1 MPRNRVLYQKTSN
14 QVNLVLED
22 IAMLR
27 QNSSFRSVC
36 VLYLLIL
43 NFSFCIS
50 IFAQDSPNDEKTAQP
65 KNLKLTESDESIVDT
80 ALDLD
85 GNGSYVEIFDSDNLN
100 SINEQ
105 VTVSAW
111 IKPTTFPNAYAPII
125 FRGDKRVPDIK
136 NRSYILYLKEG
147 GFVQLAASPGGS
159 SEISLYSPSGVIE
172 LNTWSH
178 IACVIDVKNDFMKLF
193 IDGIK
198 VGRTSFRGEKSLYK
212 SHLPLRIGWTHEE
225 DRPRQS
231 PFVGQIDEVRVW
243 SIARTEADIRSDM
256 VTQLNG
262 DEPGLVAYWNFD
274 EETDGIISDV
284 SPNQNDGKLVGNSK
298 LVDYIRPVS
307 TISGPEQLEKAAI
320 AYEKAL
326 TRETNVYEVFRYLA
340 EIYIKTKR
348 FSDAEKVY
356 MRALEAD
363 LTQSEYNDAI
373 RALWKLYSDRD
384 VVDKF
389 IMTLEGLKPKMENSS
404 ILHELL
410 GDAYKKTDEEEKAEL
425 SYKKW
430 LILRKKEVD
439 MQDQSSEYN
448 NLAEKLLSKN
458 LFPAETLEL
467 ANKAMEYESSIKYT
481 YTLTHAYLVN
491 EMYDDASQ
499 LIESFLNAGYY
510 EYTERTMFV
519 RIVKAGKHIKD
530 KDRYV
535 KMLNNLIDTMSHDLP
550 AQLNTIFTLAQFYR
564 ANDLPQ
570 KAEALI
576 QKTGFITEDA
586 WMILG
591 PFDNIGGV
599 GFNTKYIPENLPQI
613 DTKTEYDGIN
623 GHVSWQKCSDDLLN
637 GYIPLED
644 KVNWSV
650 AYAYAAI
657 NSPDERKVE
666 FRFDSDDQGKIWLNG
681 IEVFT
686 HTKTFSAE
694 IDNFIIPVT
703 LYPGKNSILIKVCEE
718 TRGSGFY
725 LRITDQNGNPFDDLE
740 IALSEENK

>member
-1 MPRNRVLYQKTSN
+1 
-14 QVNLVLED
+14 
-22 IAMLR
+22 MLR
-27 QNSSFRSVC
+27 QNSSLTSVC
-36 VLYLLIL
+36 VLSLLIL

-50 IFAQDSPNDEKTAQP
+50 IFAQDSSNDEKTAQP

-85 GNGSYVEIFDSDNLN
+85 GNGSYVEIFDSDILN
-100 SINEQ
+100 TINQQ
-105 VTVSAW
+105 VTVLAW
-111 IKPTTFPNAYAPII
+111 IKATEFPNRYSPII
-125 FRGDKRVPDIK
+125 YKGDERTPDIS
-136 NRSYILYLKEG
+136 NRSYVLFLRDDG
-147 GFVQLAASPGGS
+147 AVQFASSPIRQA
-159 SEISLYSPSGVIE
+159 EEYIFSPSGAITLNRWHHVAGVVDTQRGVIK
-172 LNTWSH
+172 
-178 IACVIDVKNDFMKLF
+178 VF
-193 IDGIK
+193 IDGNE
-198 VGRTSFRGEKSLYK
+198 VGSQNTLAQEPFYESF
-212 SHLPLRIGWTHEE
+212 LPLRIGGSHEE
-225 DRPRQS
+225 ERDTLS
-231 PFVGQIDEVRVW
+231 SFVGQIDEV
-243 SIARTEADIRSDM
+243 SIWNVALTENHIRSYM
-256 VTQLNG
+256 KKPLRG
-262 DEPGLVAYWNFD
+262 DEKDLVGYWNFD
-274 EETDGIISDV
+274 EETDGIISDM

-298 LVDYIRPVS
+298 LVDYIRPIAA
-307 TISGPEQLEKAAI
+307 ISGPEQLEKAAI
-320 AYEKAL
+320 AYEKLL

-363 LTQSEYNDAI
+363 LTQSEHNDAI

-410 GDAYKKTDEEEKAEL
+410 GDAYKKTGEEEKAEL
-425 SYKKW
+425 SYKEW

-439 MQDQSSEYN
+439 MQDRSSEYN

-467 ANKAMEYESSIKYT
+467 ANKAMEYGSSIRYT

-491 EMYDDASQ
+491 EMYDAASQ

-530 KDRYV
+530 KDGYV

-550 AQLNTIFTLAQFYR
+550 AQLNTIFALAQFYK
-564 ANDLPQ
+564 ANNLPQ

-586 WMILG
+586 WVILG

-613 DTKTEYDGIN
+613 DTKTEYNGIN
-623 GHVSWQKCSDDLLN
+623 GQVSWQKCSDDLLN
-637 GYIPLED
+637 GYIPLEN

-666 FRFDSDDQGKIWLNG
+666 FRFDSDDQGKVWLNG
-681 IEVFT
+681 IQVHA
-686 HTKTFSAE
+686 HTRTYAAD
-694 IDNFIIPVT
+694 IDREIIPVT

>member
-1 MPRNRVLYQKTSN
+1 
-14 QVNLVLED
+14 
-22 IAMLR
+22 MLR
-27 QNSSFRSVC
+27 QNSSLTPVC

-50 IFAQDSPNDEKTAQP
+50 IFAQDASNDEKTAQP

-85 GNGSYVEIFDSDNLN
+85 GNGSYVEIFDSE
-100 SINEQ
+100 SINNILDQ

-111 IKPTTFPNAYAPII
+111 IKCTGFPDTSSPII
-125 FRGDKRVPDIK
+125 SKTDERDPEFK
-136 NRSYILYLKEG
+136 NRSYFLNLRSDGSIR
-147 GFVQLAASPGGS
+147 FATSPKGES
-159 SEISLYSPSGVIE
+159 DVKLYSPTNAIE
-172 LNTWSH
+172 LNTWTH
-178 IACVIDVKNDFMKLF
+178 IAGVIDAKNDNIKFF
-193 IDGIK
+193 IDGIE
-198 VGRTSFRGEKSLYK
+198 VGNRDFMGVKSIYNSK
-212 SHLPLRIGWTHEE
+212 LPLRIGWTQEE
-225 DRPRQS
+225 VPTHAS
-231 PFVGQIDEVRVW
+231 VKGLIDEVRVW
-243 SIARTEADIRSDM
+243 NIARTEADIRADM
-256 VTQLNG
+256 HTQLNG
-262 DEPGLVAYWNFD
+262 DEPGLVGYWNFD
-274 EETDGIISDV
+274 EENDGIISDM

-298 LVDYIRPVS
+298 LVDYIRPIAA
-307 TISGPEQLEKAAI
+307 ISGPEQLEKAAI

-340 EIYIKTKR
+340 EIYTKTKR
-348 FSDAEKVY
+348 TSDAEKVY

-363 LTQSEYNDAI
+363 LTQSEHNDAI

-410 GDAYKKTDEEEKAEL
+410 GDAYKKTGEEEKAEL
-425 SYKKW
+425 SYKEW

-519 RIVKAGKHIKD
+519 RIIKAGKHIKD

-666 FRFDSDDQGKIWLNG
+666 FRFDSDDQGKVWLNG

-740 IALSEENK
+740 IALRGVSAK

>member
-1 MPRNRVLYQKTSN
+1 MSRRHSYL
-14 QVNLVLED
+14 
-22 IAMLR
+22 IC
-27 QNSSFRSVC
+27 VC
-36 VLYLLIL
+36 VLSLLIF
-43 NFSFCIS
+43 NFCHSS
-50 IFAQDSPNDEKTAQP
+50 LIFAQDTANDEKTDQRN
-65 KNLKLTESDESIVDT
+65 KLKLSELDESIVET

-85 GNGSYVEIFDSDNLN
+85 GNDSYVEIFDSDILN
-100 SINEQ
+100 TINQQ
-105 VTVSAW
+105 VTVLAW
-111 IKPTTFPNAYAPII
+111 IKATEFPNRYSPII
-125 FRGDKRVPDIK
+125 YKGDERTPDIS
-136 NRSYILYLKEG
+136 NRSYVLLLRDDG
-147 GFVQLAASPGGS
+147 AVQFASSPVRQA
-159 SEISLYSPSGVIE
+159 EEYIFSPSGAITLNRWHHVAGVVDTQKGVIK
-172 LNTWSH
+172 
-178 IACVIDVKNDFMKLF
+178 VF
-193 IDGIK
+193 IDGNE
-198 VGRTSFRGEKSLYK
+198 VGSQNILAQEPFYESF
-212 SHLPLRIGWTHEE
+212 LPLRIGSSHEE
-225 DRPRQS
+225 ERDTHS
-231 PFVGQIDEVRVW
+231 SFVGQIDEV
-243 SIARTEADIRSDM
+243 SIWNIALTENHIRSYM
-256 VTQLNG
+256 KKSLRG
-262 DEPGLVAYWNFD
+262 DERDLVGYWNFD
-274 EETDGIISDV
+274 EENDGIISDV

-307 TISGPEQLEKAAI
+307 AISGPEQLEKAAI

-340 EIYIKTKR
+340 EIYTQTKR
-348 FSDAEKVY
+348 TSDAEKVY
-356 MRALEAD
+356 MRALEAN
-363 LTQSEYNDAI
+363 LTQSEHNDAI

-467 ANKAMEYESSIKYT
+467 ANKAMEYESSIRYT

-530 KDRYV
+530 KDGYV

-564 ANDLPQ
+564 ANNLPQ

-623 GHVSWQKCSDDLLN
+623 GQVSWQKCSDDLLN

-681 IEVFT
+681 VQVHA
-686 HTKTFSAE
+686 HTRTYAAD
-694 IDNFIIPVT
+694 IDREIIPVT